1 MRESEESRVK
11 HKLGM
16 VEEVMSERFDEIS
29 MKRKDSI
36 SQKDL
41 LKYVKP
47 NFEKLNLRNI
57 ESLQEIIL
65 LVQVIDL
72 SKIIWRRPDWKDRI

>member
-1 MRESEESRVK
+1 MKR
-11 HKLGM
+11 KLGM

-29 MKRKDSI
+29 IKRKDSI
-36 SQKDL
+36 TRKDL
-41 LKYVKP
+41 LKCVKP
-47 NFEKLNLRNI
+47 NFEELNLRNI

-65 LVQVIDL
+65 QVQVIDL